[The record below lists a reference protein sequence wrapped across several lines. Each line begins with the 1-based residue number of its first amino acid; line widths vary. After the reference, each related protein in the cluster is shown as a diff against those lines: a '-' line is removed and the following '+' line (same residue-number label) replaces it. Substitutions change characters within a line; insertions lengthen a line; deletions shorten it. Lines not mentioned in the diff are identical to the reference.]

1 MYVYLADA
9 SGLLAGVLVLEER
22 VVHVGVELVPGG
34 AVLRF
39 VGADKLFFGRVQGVD
54 GWMGGRHFFFPP
66 SFNLKTKAWG
76 GPARRPSTRVCA
88 K

>member
-34 AVLRF
+34 AVL
-39 VGADKLFFGRVQGVD
+39 L
-54 GWMGGRHFFFPP
+54 
-66 SFNLKTKAWG
+66 L
-76 GPARRPSTRVCA
+76 
-88 K
+88 